1 MKKLFSTILVICS
14 LLGANAYADCYDDVG
29 FNWKFINYNNEIQF
43 EFLNNTDNKIFINE
57 YGVKTA
63 DKQIVK
69 NNIYSSDVTNS
80 EILNSLTYVSLK
92 KFGRS
97 IKKIYIHDINSKFIK
112 YGYFK
117 CKYLN

>member
-1 MKKLFSTILVICS
+1 MKKLLGIIILGLLFS
-14 LLGANAYADCYDDVG
+14 GNAYADCYDDVG

-63 DKQIVK
+63 DKQIIK
-69 NNIYSSDVTNS
+69 NNIYSSNS

-97 IKKIYIHDINSKFIK
+97 IKKIDIQDVNSKFIK